1 MNKGWNKILTLIP
14 NIYFK
19 LHQPDNILI
28 LKVANEYIKAE
39 K

>member
-1 MNKGWNKILTLIP
+1 MLTLKP

-19 LHQPDNILI
+19 LHQPDDKILI

-39 K
+39 KWY